1 MCNKL
6 GSVREDCGQEYGRC
20 FCKPGVTGIKCTD
33 CPESME
39 LTTDGCVS
47 SKTEFKEIIFELI
60 LK

>member
-47 SKTEFKEIIFELI
+47 SKAEFK
-60 LK
+60 